1 MHFRIDLGEGGKGQE
16 KAWRALG
23 IRVME
28 LMGTT
33 PALVVLAS
41 VLLVGVTYFLLLA
54 PLLGGHVGQRERL
67 REIRLIQAS
76 LAQEKESTLQE
87 VRAALAL
94 ESESPGWAGLLATI
108 GALVADGVWLSRIAL
123 EESKESRVRRPAQ
136 GPQAQGTTVNV
147 FLVIEGFVD
156 ARRFSSV
163 LEPLSRMV
171 GQLQAEPGIGRILSN
186 LELSSTQAT
195 KEDSRV
201 VGFQIRGRWDPAEF
215 GSKPEDR
222 INKALQEVLSKRI
235 GR

>member
-1 MHFRIDLGEGGKGQE
+1 MRFRIDLGEGGKGQE
-16 KAWRALG
+16 NAWRALG
-23 IRVME
+23 VRVME

-41 VLLVGVTYFLLLA
+41 VLIVGVAYFALLA

-67 REIRLIQAS
+67 RELRLVQAS
-76 LAQEKESTLQE
+76 LVQEKESTLQE

-94 ESESPGWAGLLATI
+94 ESESPGWAGLLATV
-108 GALVADGVWLSRIAL
+108 GALVPDGVWLSRIAM
-123 EESKESRVRRPAQ
+123 EESKESRARRPIQ
-136 GPQAQGTTVNV
+136 GPQAQGTSANV

-171 GQLQAEPGIGRILSN
+171 AQLQAEPGIGRILSN

-201 VGFQIRGRWDPAEF
+201 VGFQIRGRWDPAEL
-215 GSKPEDR
+215 GPKPEDR
-222 INKALQEVLSKRI
+222 MNKALQEVSPKGI

>member
-1 MHFRIDLGEGGKGQE
+1 MRFRIDLGEGGKGQE
-16 KAWRALG
+16 NAWRALG
-23 IRVME
+23 VRVME

-41 VLLVGVTYFLLLA
+41 VLIVGVAYFALLA

-67 REIRLIQAS
+67 RELRLVQAS
-76 LAQEKESTLQE
+76 LVQEKESTLQE

-94 ESESPGWAGLLATI
+94 ESESPGWAGLLATV
-108 GALVADGVWLSRIAL
+108 GALVPDGVWLSRIAM
-123 EESKESRVRRPAQ
+123 EESKESRARRLIQ
-136 GPQAQGTTVNV
+136 GPQAQGTSANV

-171 GQLQAEPGIGRILSN
+171 AQLQAEPGIGRILSN

-201 VGFQIRGRWDPAEF
+201 VGFQIRGRWDPAEL
-215 GSKPEDR
+215 GPKPEDR
-222 INKALQEVLSKRI
+222 MNKALQEVSPKGI